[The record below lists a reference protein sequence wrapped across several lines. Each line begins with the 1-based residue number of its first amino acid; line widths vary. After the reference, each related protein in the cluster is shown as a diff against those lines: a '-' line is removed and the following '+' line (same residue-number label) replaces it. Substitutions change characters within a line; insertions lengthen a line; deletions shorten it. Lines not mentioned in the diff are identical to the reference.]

1 MARLFQMLFVCST
14 LMFLGGCGAKPQE
27 PDIQGIKI
35 GDLAPVGGSSTISPQ
50 GHIQP
55 QSALRAGAIRTT
67 NIEATTFELPAE
79 NIKYLDGI
87 WQVLNPTG
95 SLELRYSDPN
105 GFAANGLRA
114 ASGGLG
120 ALDKVTKMLKS
131 AEAKKLSTTALLIPD
146 GQSEVLNI
154 ARLTRRTTISYLQR
168 QNVIKNAEVGPGIL
182 GFQVT
187 ARQIPGARLQM
198 TGGMVNIQVVP
209 VILVSTEGL
218 GPELAARLKAN
229 DIRFYSAGFRATMKP
244 GDFVVVTPWEYKP
257 DEVTAASRFF
267 TQTRPKPAVRVLL
280 LVCTSI
286 T

>member
-14 LMFLGGCGAKPQE
+14 LMFLGGCGAKPQGPE
-27 PDIQGIKI
+27 LKGIKI
-35 GDLAPVGGSSTISPQ
+35 GDLAPTGGSSTTPQQ

-55 QSALRAGAIRTT
+55 QSASRIGVLRAT

-87 WQVLNPTG
+87 WLVLNPPG
-95 SLELRYSDPN
+95 SLELRYTDPN

-114 ASGGLG
+114 ASGELG
-120 ALDKVTKMLKS
+120 ALNKVTKMLKS
-131 AEAKKLSTTALLIPD
+131 AAAKQLSTTALLIPD
-146 GQSEVLNI
+146 GQFEVLNV
-154 ARLTRRTTISYLQR
+154 ARLTRRTTISYIQR
-168 QNVIKNAEVGPGIL
+168 QNVIKSATVGPGIW

-187 ARQIPGARLQM
+187 ARQIPGARLQAM
-198 TGGMVNIQVVP
+198 SGMVNIAVVP
-209 VILVSTEGL
+209 VILASTEGL
-218 GPELAARLKAN
+218 APEMAAQLMAN

-257 DEVTAASRFF
+257 DEVTVAGRFF
-267 TQTRPKPAVRVLL
+267 TRPEPRPVVRVLL